1 MTPKKYLRMPASR
14 SAVSELTGGRFEPV
28 LLDPEASPSG
38 SLDTGTVQRVVL
50 CTGKFGH
57 ELIERRN
64 KENAPVAV
72 LRLEQLYPFPGA
84 EIQRALDGYPET
96 ELVWAQ
102 EEPENMGAWVFVDDH
117 LRRVLG
123 GDSGIRHVARKES
136 GSPASGSQ
144 TIHDK
149 EQEELLAAAISEP
162 I

>member
-1 MTPKKYLRMPASR
+1 MTPKRYLRMPASR
-14 SAVSELTGGRFEPV
+14 SAVSELTDGRFQPV
-28 LLDPEASPSG
+28 LLDREAPP
-38 SLDTGTVQRVVL
+38 TETVQRVVL

-64 KENAPVAV
+64 KENAPAAV
-72 LRLEQLYPFPGA
+72 LRLEQLYPFPAA
-84 EIQRALDGYPET
+84 ELLRALEDYPER

-102 EEPENMGAWVFVDDH
+102 EEPENMGAWQFVDNH

-123 GDSGIRHVARKES
+123 GDAGIRHVAREES

-144 TIHDK
+144 TIHDR
-149 EQEELLAAAISEP
+149 EQDELLTAALTEP